1 MMNGDETYEF
11 KQKISNGFAD
21 SILASS
27 PTKNGTM
34 NANSLGDGCDL
45 EDREHDRLMHDISM
59 KEKSGFSQSGSP
71 SPSPESCSPCPN
83 GDEQDQSD
91 QYHKENNHH
100 VKLDGVWPNGPAA
113 VQQFT
118 NQGGRKEGDSGFISP
133 EGASNGAGVMEGRS
147 LMDGAS
153 FHSNLQRQSSD
164 GLMEFEVNRT
174 PSLDVEIDSKPL
186 DLSLDS
192 DVDGLASSVHDKDE
206 DCNEDFEILSET
218 KATENSFSMNDIDM
232 KIEGQA
238 FPENVKPKSDEDVLN
253 NTTINNFHLTEDDG
267 LGLEQEEIIG
277 NELTKTKLELKES
290 TDTEKDAD
298 SDKED
303 YDYELKQDDGCSS
316 YDPMTTSMIQPSDPM
331 TTSMINFSMEEN
343 TEKDSIFEDHNTNHI
358 QSKEINKEEQL
369 LSSEDEEDH
378 TEKKDAEKDHSSSSS
393 SDEDE
398 EGDKK
403 DELMKNISRSSSFS
417 DNIAELKEK
426 EDLQLLI
433 QEKGSDDEESEK
445 KSLTTKEIDQTIKRD
460 RHVSESSSSE
470 EGEEIDDSDKDIGSE
485 KDSISYKAMPTEKE
499 EDKEESEQKVG
510 HEASIMENIV
520 FTESEKVSLEV
531 DDIDTTDIHKEQT
544 AECNFIKDETEEILS
559 IEKKNTEEVD
569 SEPSSPLEDK
579 DCFANTEVSP
589 FETKQTD
596 SALDTQ
602 ESTTENY
609 TTEMD
614 KSPLLELN
622 QDNVSSCL
630 GDVRSIQEMHN
641 EDINKKLENTIDDE
655 DDSKDGPVSPV
666 DSQSGSRKNSL
677 SSAFPAE
684 EKEILDET
692 KIAECETSEIKSEDI
707 CFDDYA
713 NRTEHENVSKE
724 VQQEESTSLE
734 NLGRKENELFSQN
747 ADLSKEEDATVCF
760 NSLSDALTQNDIV
773 GDIKLSNNDNDE
785 TEDFLMKESMVTN
798 VSEGKPSDFGFEL
811 NENIDHD
818 TRGDSLAA
826 FEPTEIVDESSMDT
840 LLKQTSSEIQ
850 TNEFS
855 YQTNEET
862 SLELSSID
870 SQAQAG
876 QFSCREIAENAA
888 VSLVDENLMDDNMS
902 NIKETET
909 SVETNTNLAG
919 SPEPSGIF
927 SQNDEHMVHEVSDFG
942 VKEDCENL
950 NEENKAENPLADDSL
965 ITSSKDELKTNDN
978 ENISVTAKEH
988 KEIYEN
994 TAFELDSVTKDSV
1007 FDQDKIS
1014 VETKVECIAPVE
1026 DRFSQELEKEVFA
1039 VDADTGAK
1047 DLVPEQEQNMDKQ
1060 NESVVT
1066 EKDSACSTADIKV
1079 DSHIDKTP
1087 EMESQLLKEEEKVV
1101 DEIENNVQSADE
1113 ANIPNEPIFEEKR
1126 EEQDSLNVGEVS
1138 IQSVSE
1144 VLVEASKDDKS
1155 EKLTDEREIDTLQKQ
1170 DFKEESRSDIQENEQ
1185 IELEKSSVQDFEHQ
1199 EIQNEM
1205 VAVNQSE
1212 SLSVSG
1218 SIADVKD
1225 SQPVED
1231 IEAVK
1236 EALVETHLT
1245 SQELNANL
1253 VEQNTET
1260 TSDVKQ
1266 GSMEIGKEP
1275 VPIVLPVDEPKKD
1288 EVPESKAKVPAT
1300 KKATSKPAAKSA
1312 GTVSNKTAG
1321 KPNTT
1326 SPAVKKTDA
1335 AKATAKPSPRA
1346 QTSSAPKTPVSKTG
1360 TAGGQS
1366 SASRRSVP
1374 PAKQNTTAPK
1384 TTVGSAPSANASKP
1398 GSGTKPQTNGV
1409 SRPTSAT
1416 NRPTTRPTTSR
1427 ATTANP
1433 APKTPAARPQTAKPS
1448 STTPKTTPTSRPA
1461 TAGTSKTTT
1470 TPTTRTPLSTRT
1482 TPLTRPSPVP
1492 STLRPRPTSTSRL
1505 RAASAT
1511 RKAQA
1516 AAQNGTVKSSPA
1528 STKTATSRTP
1538 LSRPSPKAAT
1548 PSAASTKTP
1557 SKPAP
1562 ATARTTSKPAP
1573 TRQPTTRTTP
1583 TLKKTTPTTRT
1594 PTKPGTKAPAAKG
1607 STKAAA
1613 IKKSSTENAEKE
1625 ITNLGKSEVSVEENV
1640 LIQHEVSEVNG
1651 LSNGV
1656 HPITNGVNGVHSD
1669 EEGQSLE
1676 IDGCNGALDCTNPI
1690 L

>member
-218 KATENSFSMNDIDM
+218 KATADNFSMNNIDM
-232 KIEGQA
+232 KIDSQA
-238 FPENVKPKSDEDVLN
+238 LPENIKAKSDEDILN
-253 NTTINNFHLTEDDG
+253 NTTSNNFHLTEDDG
-267 LGLEQEEIIG
+267 LGLEQEEIIE

-331 TTSMINFSMEEN
+331 TTSMINFSMEDN
-343 TEKDSIFEDHNTNHI
+343 TEKDSIFEDHNTNHT
-358 QSKEINKEEQL
+358 QSKEFNKEEQL
-369 LSSEDEEDH
+369 ISSEDEEDH

-433 QEKGSDDEESEK
+433 QEKVSDDEEAEK
-445 KSLTTKEIDQTIKRD
+445 KSLSMKEIDQTIERD

-499 EDKEESEQKVG
+499 KDKET
-510 HEASIMENIV
+510 SIMENIV
-520 FTESEKVSLEV
+520 FTESEKVSLNI
-531 DDIDTTDIHKEQT
+531 DDIVTTDIHKEQT
-544 AECNFIKDETEEILS
+544 VECNFIKDETEEILS
-559 IEKKNTEEVD
+559 VEKKNTEEVD
-569 SEPSSPLEDK
+569 SEPSSPMDDK
-579 DCFANTEVSP
+579 DCFANTEVSS

-602 ESTTENY
+602 EPTTENY
-609 TTEMD
+609 VTEMD

-622 QDNVSSCL
+622 QDNASSCL

-641 EDINKKLENTIDDE
+641 EDINKKLENTIDAE
-655 DDSKDGPVSPV
+655 DDREDVPVSPV

-677 SSAFPAE
+677 SSAFPSE
-684 EKEILDET
+684 EKEVLDET

-713 NRTEHENVSKE
+713 NRTEHENISKE

-734 NLGRKENELFSQN
+734 NLGQKENELFGQN
-747 ADLSKEEDATVCF
+747 ADLSKEEDATACF
-760 NSLSDALTQNDIV
+760 TSLSDALTQNDIV

-826 FEPTEIVDESSMDT
+826 FEPTEIVEESSMDT
-840 LLKQTSSEIQ
+840 LLKETSSEIQ

-862 SLELSSID
+862 SLELNSFD

-876 QFSCREIAENAA
+876 QFSCRDIAENAA
-888 VSLVDENLMDDNMS
+888 VSLVDENLMDDNMP

-909 SVETNTNLAG
+909 SAETNTNLAG

-950 NEENKAENPLADDSL
+950 NEENKAENTLADDTL
-965 ITSSKDELKTNDN
+965 ITSSKDELKSNDN
-978 ENISVTAKEH
+978 ENISVTTKDH

-1014 VETKVECIAPVE
+1014 VETKVECIAPGE
-1026 DRFSQELEKEVFA
+1026 EIFSQKVENEIFD
-1039 VDADTGAK
+1039 VDANAGTK
-1047 DLVPEQEQNMDKQ
+1047 YLVPEQEQNMDKQ

-1066 EKDSACSTADIKV
+1066 EKDSTCSTADIEV

-1087 EMESQLLKEEEKVV
+1087 EMESQQLKGEEKVA
-1101 DEIENNVQSADE
+1101 DEIENNVLSADE

-1126 EEQDSLNVGEVS
+1126 EELDSLNVGEVS

-1155 EKLTDEREIDTLQKQ
+1155 EKLTDEREIDTLKKQ
-1170 DFKEESRSDIQENEQ
+1170 DFNEESRSNIQENEQ
-1185 IELEKSSVQDFEHQ
+1185 IVLEKSSVQDFEHQ

-1212 SLSVSG
+1212 NLSVSG
-1218 SIADVKD
+1218 SVVDVID
-1225 SQPVED
+1225 SQPVVD

-1288 EVPESKAKVPAT
+1288 EVPESKAKVPAA

-1321 KPNTT
+1321 KANTT

-1335 AKATAKPSPRA
+1335 AKATPKPSPRA

-1384 TTVGSAPSANASKP
+1384 TTVGSAPTANASKP

-1433 APKTPAARPQTAKPS
+1433 TPKTPAARPQTAKPS

-1461 TAGTSKTTT
+1461 TAGTSKTST
-1470 TPTTRTPLSTRT
+1470 TPTARTPLSTRT

-1528 STKTATSRTP
+1528 PTKTATSRTP

-1548 PSAASTKTP
+1548 PSATSTTKTP
-1557 SKPAP
+1557 SKPAT

-1625 ITNLGKSEVSVEENV
+1625 VTNLGKSEVSVEENV